1 MSIEY
6 LRYGTTTYKPV
17 GPFVEA
23 ASGTSMSTV
32 ATSTAAD
39 TALLVKHDS
48 TAGTT
53 MQSLTAW
60 SSIALG
66 YMLYPFTTGE
76 TDTVGPMKM
85 ILVDE
90 DAYLPVEKNYYVLP
104 QNSYDS
110 LFGSSGSTERLHVD
124 VKEINSTA
132 VKGDGTASNKWAGGT
147 S

>member
-1 MSIEY
+1 
-6 LRYGTTTYKPV
+6 
-17 GPFVEA
+17 
-23 ASGTSMSTV
+23 MSTV

-39 TALLVKHDS
+39 TALLVKHGS

-66 YMLYPFTTGE
+66 YMGYPFTTAE

-90 DAYLPVEKNYYVLP
+90 DVYLVVEKNYHVLSQP
-104 QNSYDS
+104 VYDGM
-110 LFGSSGSTERLHVD
+110 FGSSSSTSLPPVNTD
-124 VKEINSTA
+124 QINGYATTGTGQS
-132 VKGDGTASNKWAGGT
+132 GDKWRGA
-147 S
+147 